1 MSKKVYIA
9 ISADILHHGHIN
21 LINKASE
28 YGELIVGVLTDE
40 AVASYKRYPI
50 LSYEERIGIISNI
63 KGVQQVVP
71 QTSIDYVENLEKFQP
86 DYVVH
91 GDDWIDSIQSK
102 VRARVIET
110 LAVWGGELIEIPYT
124 QGVSIDKLN
133 TVIQQEGVMPELR
146 RKRLQQLLKLKP
158 IVRVM
163 EAHNGLSGLVVEH
176 TKVVKDEKIV
186 SFDAMWLSSLT
197 DSTAKGKPDIEL
209 VDMTSRI
216 NTINEIMEVTSKP
229 IILDGDTGGQIEHF
243 IYNVKTLERMGVSAI
258 IIEDKIGLKKNSL
271 FGTEVIQTQDTIEHF
286 SEKIRAGRQALQ
298 TDEFMIIARIESLIL
313 QQGMEDAVARAKAYI
328 EAGAQGIMIHSREK
342 SPDEIFKFCELYK
355 EFGKQIPLIVV
366 PTSFNQVYENEFI
379 EHGVDIVIYANQLI
393 RSAYP
398 AMRETAELILTNERC
413 YEADKKC
420 MPIKEILN
428 LIPGGN

>member
-71 QTSIDYVENLEKFQP
+71 QTSIDYVENLEKFRP

-110 LAVWGGELIEIPYT
+110 LALWCGELIEIPYT

-146 RKRLQQLLKLKP
+146 RKRLQQLLKLKS

-243 IYNVKTLERMGVSAI
+243 VYNIKTLERMGVSAI

-313 QQGMEDAVARAKAYI
+313 RQGMEDAVARAKAYI

-342 SPDEIFKFCELYK
+342 SPDEIFKFCEIYK

>member
-71 QTSIDYVENLEKFQP
+71 QTSIDYVENLEKFRP

-110 LAVWGGELIEIPYT
+110 LALWCGELIEIPYT

-146 RKRLQQLLKLKP
+146 RKRLQQLLKLKS

-209 VDMTSRI
+209 VAWRLPVNPLSLTVIRVDRLSTLS
-216 NTINEIMEVTSKP
+216 
-229 IILDGDTGGQIEHF
+229 II
-243 IYNVKTLERMGVSAI
+243 
-258 IIEDKIGLKKNSL
+258 
-271 FGTEVIQTQDTIEHF
+271 
-286 SEKIRAGRQALQ
+286 
-298 TDEFMIIARIESLIL
+298 
-313 QQGMEDAVARAKAYI
+313 
-328 EAGAQGIMIHSREK
+328 
-342 SPDEIFKFCELYK
+342 
-355 EFGKQIPLIVV
+355 
-366 PTSFNQVYENEFI
+366 
-379 EHGVDIVIYANQLI
+379 
-393 RSAYP
+393 
-398 AMRETAELILTNERC
+398 
-413 YEADKKC
+413 
-420 MPIKEILN
+420 
-428 LIPGGN
+428 